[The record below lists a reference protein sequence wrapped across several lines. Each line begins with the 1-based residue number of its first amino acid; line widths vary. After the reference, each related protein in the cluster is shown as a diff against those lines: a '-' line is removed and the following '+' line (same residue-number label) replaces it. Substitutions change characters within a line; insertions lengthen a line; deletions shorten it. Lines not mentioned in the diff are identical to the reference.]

1 MLVVGRSVSGFSRF
15 RVHFDGLRYSQ
26 IKSLAANLADTGAK
40 RLRRH
45 VPHGALCFG
54 CPEVNQCLF
63 HVTDYSGLQYLRK
76 TKNYPLTKSASV
88 FTLRA

>member
-1 MLVVGRSVSGFSRF
+1 
-15 RVHFDGLRYSQ
+15 
-26 IKSLAANLADTGAK
+26 
-40 RLRRH
+40 